1 MEDDI
6 LNIYQL
12 SCFVGHP
19 VREIDKDYQEFSR
32 IIVETESIRVELIHS
47 IIDCY
52 DKESSF

>member
-47 IIDCY
+47 IINCY